1 MAYRKE
7 FLLKAI
13 ELSESNLN
21 NNNGGPFGAVIV
33 KNGKIIS
40 KGINRVIS
48 ENDPTAHAET
58 EAIRKACKKLRRYHL
73 EDCEIYSSCEPCPMC
88 LSAIY
93 WARISRIYFANSRK
107 DAAGIGFQDDFLYR
121 EIILK
126 PGKRRI
132 PAKQYLRKEAMKIFS
147 EWKFKNPKIN
157 Y

>member
-1 MAYRKE
+1 
-7 FLLKAI
+7 
-13 ELSESNLN
+13 
-21 NNNGGPFGAVIV
+21 
-33 KNGKIIS
+33 
-40 KGINRVIS
+40 
-48 ENDPTAHAET
+48 
-58 EAIRKACKKLRRYHL
+58 
-73 EDCEIYSSCEPCPMC
+73 MC

-121 EIILK
+121 EIKLK
-126 PGKRRI
+126 PEKRRI